1 MADCAPQ
8 GAPRLEFAEQFVH
21 VLALELETAVTRVA
35 AISTLP
41 SIVKG
46 IPLSEEPGLGA
57 LTLPGL
63 FLGGDE
69 PLCRARSA
77 CPARAGAAPVRW
89 DYSTLWKRA
98 AERLPRALIAC
109 GMGKDSR
116 VGIPRR

>member
-63 FLGGDE
+63 FREVTSRFAEREALS
-69 PLCRARSA
+69 CTRR
-77 CPARAGAAPVRW
+77 AAPCVGIIRH
-89 DYSTLWKRA
+89 YGSARP
-98 AERLPRALIAC
+98 RLPA
-109 GMGKDSR
+109 
-116 VGIPRR
+116 P